1 MKTYTRILTKPAV
14 QNLLKLMRREE
25 DLEVTKVNSGYEV
38 VDIMREDEFVFKA
51 MIGTMG
57 YLCRINAAYLPEA

>member
-14 QNLLKLMRREE
+14 QNLLKLMRRDD
-25 DLEVTKVNSGYEV
+25 DLEVTKLNSGYEV
-38 VDIMREDEFVFKA
+38 VDTMRDDTFVFKA

-57 YLCRINAAYLPEA
+57 YLCRVNADYLPEA